1 MPELEH
7 PEFPVFEGGL
17 EIRARG
23 GRSILRGTFPYG
35 KTATVRAAG
44 RVRKERFNSG
54 SMSWQVR
61 EFQKLQAQFGEA
73 IDSALDE
80 VRKRQLIDELDDALE
95 RRNTHLLVGHD
106 FNRAVADMRSGTLR
120 VNHTRAAVELEAD
133 LPDPD
138 DMPSWVADAVKATR
152 GGQLRG
158 ISPGFNVPAKG
169 AQRLVPEAGNS
180 GVMIRE
186 IDDAVVF
193 EYSLV
198 ARPSYARTT
207 LDARAEDLT
216 VPRRRRLWL

>member
-1 MPELEH
+1 MLEY
-7 PEFPVFEGGL
+7 PEFPVLEGSL
-17 EIRARG
+17 EIRVRGG
-23 GRSILRGTFPYG
+23 GRSILRGSFPYD
-35 KTATVRAAG
+35 KTATVRSRG

-61 EFQKLQAQFGEA
+61 EFQKLQAQMGEA

-80 VRKRQLIDELDDALE
+80 VRKRQLIDDLDDALE

-106 FNRAVADMRSGTLR
+106 FNRSIADMRTGHLR

-138 DMPSWVADAVKATR
+138 DMPSWVSDAVKATK

-158 ISPGFNVPAKG
+158 VSPGFNVPAKG
-169 AQRLVPEAGNS
+169 AERLVPEAGAGDS
-180 GVMIRE
+180 MVRE
-186 IDDAVVF
+186 IQDAVVY

-198 ARPSYARTT
+198 ARPSYAGTT

-216 VPRRRRLWL
+216 LPRRRRLWL